1 MLFLLTQPDSKQL
14 KIYGF
19 STNQVTSGGGVLS
32 VNFISYKSSFVSSL
46 YQIWG
51 EKKTDTVMIQQ
62 EDSPKCL
69 CKVYHLLLNLFDH
82 LNLSVKITN
91 EISVFLH

>member
-1 MLFLLTQPDSKQL
+1 MLFLLTQPDSKLL

-46 YQIWG
+46 YQVWG
-51 EKKTDTVMIQQ
+51 EK
-62 EDSPKCL
+62 
-69 CKVYHLLLNLFDH
+69 
-82 LNLSVKITN
+82 
-91 EISVFLH
+91 